1 MKITSLK
8 QMEDIVSKNRILSW
22 DGWNVVSMLPNKA
35 GWMREDG
42 AYLKGK
48 WYTKRVYEITEA
60 GWKIPSKLV
69 R

>member
-1 MKITSLK
+1 MNIKSLEK
-8 QMEDIVSKNRILSW
+8 MEEIVSKEPTLSW
-22 DGWNVVSMLPNKA
+22 DGWNVVSTLPNKT

-42 AYLKGK
+42 AFIKGR

-60 GWKIPSKLV
+60 GWEIPSKLV